1 MTMSDALRGL
11 SVDHRDEVAI
21 AVSDQVAPGVASG
34 MVRQINERLSQAGV
48 PMVQRRWIIATTGD
62 DEAAART
69 AAVVSDQSGSAPV
82 IVHNPRDLDGLI
94 FQRRIPG
101 QRRGGIYLNHV
112 WQSASARI
120 ACGEPRRVLFGLSA
134 WFNTPAR
141 LQAQDL
147 NADVVLGG

>member
-21 AVSDQVAPGVASG
+21 AVSDRLAPGVASG
-34 MVRQINERLSQAGV
+34 MVREINERLSQAGV

-62 DEAAART
+62 DEAAAQT
-69 AAVVSDQSGSAPV
+69 AAVVSDHSGSAPV

-101 QRRGGIYLNHV
+101 QRRGGIYLNQH
-112 WQSASARI
+112 WQQASVRI
-120 ACGEPRRVLFGLSA
+120 VCGEPLDLVDGLSA
-134 WFNTPAR
+134 WFNRRRQLEAE
-141 LQAQDL
+141 DL
-147 NADVVLGG
+147 GASLLIG